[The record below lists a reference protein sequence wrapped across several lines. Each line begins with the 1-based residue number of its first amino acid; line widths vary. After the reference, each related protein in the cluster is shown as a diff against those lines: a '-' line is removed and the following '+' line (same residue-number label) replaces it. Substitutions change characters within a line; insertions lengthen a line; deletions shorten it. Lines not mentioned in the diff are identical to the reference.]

1 MKKILITG
9 ADGFIG
15 SHLAEKLAKKKN
27 FKVFALVQYNSF
39 GSNGWLEN
47 IDLKI
52 RRKINIVSGD
62 IRDKKFVNT
71 LTRNKDIICHLAAL
85 ISIPYS
91 YYSPYA
97 YVDTNINGTLNLLES
112 SLEKNVKKFIHTST
126 SEVYGSAQFTPIDEK
141 HPINAQS
148 PYAATKVAAD
158 QLVNSYR
165 DTFGLNTITLRPFN
179 TFGPRQSE
187 RAIIPS
193 IINQAMINDKNI
205 KLGNIDTK
213 RDFTFINDTINAFER
228 AIKTSKKI
236 DNVINVGTSYSITIK
251 SLAKMIFK
259 ILGKNLK
266 ILKENR
272 RVRPIKGEVDHLK
285 ASNLLAKKKLL
296 WKPNFNGEKGLKKAL
311 IITINWYKKNKN
323 FYNNHFYF

>member
-15 SHLAEKLAKKKN
+15 SHLVEKLAKKKN
-27 FKVFALVQYNSF
+27 FKIFALVQYNSL

-112 SLEKNVKKFIHTST
+112 SLENNVKKFIHTST
-126 SEVYGSAQFTPIDEK
+126 SEVYGNAQFTPIDEK

-228 AIKTSKKI
+228 AIKTGKKI
-236 DNVINVGTSYSITIK
+236 DNVINVGTNYSITIK

-266 ILKENR
+266 ILKEKR

-311 IITINWYKKNKN
+311 IITINWYKKNKD

>member
-112 SLEKNVKKFIHTST
+112 SLENNVKKFIHTST

-213 RDFTFINDTINAFER
+213 RDFTFINDTINAFEK
-228 AIKTSKKI
+228 AIKTGKKI
-236 DNVINVGTSYSITIK
+236 NNVINVGTNYSITIK
-251 SLAKMIFK
+251 SLAKIIFK

>member
-112 SLEKNVKKFIHTST
+112 SLENNVKKFIHTST
-126 SEVYGSAQFTPIDEK
+126 SEVYGNAQFTPIDEK

-228 AIKTSKKI
+228 AIKTGKKI

-311 IITINWYKKNKN
+311 IIY
-323 FYNNHFYF
+323 

>member
-112 SLEKNVKKFIHTST
+112 SLENNVKKFIHTST
-126 SEVYGSAQFTPIDEK
+126 SEVYGNAQFTPIDEK

-228 AIKTSKKI
+228 AIKTGKKI
-236 DNVINVGTSYSITIK
+236 DNVINVGTNYSITIK
-251 SLAKMIFK
+251 SLAKIIFK

>member
-112 SLEKNVKKFIHTST
+112 SLENNVKKFIHTST
-126 SEVYGSAQFTPIDEK
+126 SEVYGSAQFIPIDEK

-228 AIKTSKKI
+228 AIKTGKKI
-236 DNVINVGTSYSITIK
+236 DNVINVGTNYSITIK

-311 IITINWYKKNKN
+311 IITINWYKNNKN

>member
-112 SLEKNVKKFIHTST
+112 SLENNVKKFIHTST

-311 IITINWYKKNKN
+311 IITINWYKKNKD

>member
-27 FKVFALVQYNSF
+27 VKIFALVQYNSL

-112 SLEKNVKKFIHTST
+112 SLENNVKKFIHTST

-228 AIKTSKKI
+228 AIKTGKKI
-236 DNVINVGTSYSITIK
+236 DNVINVGTNYSITIK
-251 SLAKMIFK
+251 SLAKIIFK

>member
-1 MKKILITG
+1 MRKILITG
-9 ADGFIG
+9 AEGFIG
-15 SHLAEKLAKKKN
+15 SHLAEELARKKD
-27 FKVFALVQYNSF
+27 FQVFALVQYNSF
-39 GSNGWLEN
+39 GNIGWLEN

-52 RRKINIVSGD
+52 KKKINIVLGD
-62 IRDKKFVNT
+62 IRDKKFVSN
-71 LTRNKDIICHLAAL
+71 LTKNKDIICHLAAL

-91 YYSPYA
+91 YHSPYA

-112 SLEKNVKKFIHTST
+112 SLENNIKKFVHTST

-193 IINQAMINDKNI
+193 IINQTMINDKNI

-213 RDFTFINDTINAFER
+213 RDFTFINDTINAFEK
-228 AIKTSKKI
+228 AIKTNKKI
-236 DNVINVGTSYSITIK
+236 ENVLNIGTNYSITIK

-285 ASNLLAKKKLL
+285 ASNSLAKKKLL
-296 WKPNFNGEKGLKKAL
+296 WKPNFHGEKGLKKAL
-311 IITINWYKKNKN
+311 IITINWYKKNKDL
-323 FYNNHFYF
+323 YNNHFYF

>member
-112 SLEKNVKKFIHTST
+112 SLENNVKKFIHTST

-228 AIKTSKKI
+228 AIKTGKKI
-236 DNVINVGTSYSITIK
+236 DNVINVGTNYSITIK
-251 SLAKMIFK
+251 SLAKIIFK

>member
-52 RRKINIVSGD
+52 RRKISIISGD
-62 IRDKKFVNT
+62 IRDKKFVST

-112 SLEKNVKKFIHTST
+112 SLENNVKKFIHTST

-228 AIKTSKKI
+228 AIKTGKKI
-236 DNVINVGTSYSITIK
+236 DNVINVGTNYSITIK
-251 SLAKMIFK
+251 SLAKIIFK

>member
-112 SLEKNVKKFIHTST
+112 SLENNVKKFIHTST

-228 AIKTSKKI
+228 AIKTGKKI
-236 DNVINVGTSYSITIK
+236 DNVINVGTNYSITIK
-251 SLAKMIFK
+251 SLAKIIFK

-311 IITINWYKKNKN
+311 IITINWYKNNKN

>member
-27 FKVFALVQYNSF
+27 FKIFALVQYNSL

-112 SLEKNVKKFIHTST
+112 SLENNVKKFIHTST
-126 SEVYGSAQFTPIDEK
+126 SEVYGNAQFTPIDEK

-311 IITINWYKKNKN
+311 IITINWYKKNKD

>member
-15 SHLAEKLAKKKN
+15 SHLAEELAKKKD

-52 RRKINIVSGD
+52 KKKLNIVSGD
-62 IRDKKFVNT
+62 IRDKKFVSN
-71 LTRNKDIICHLAAL
+71 LTKNKDIICHLAAL

-91 YYSPYA
+91 YHSPYA

-112 SLEKNVKKFIHTST
+112 SLENKVKKFVHTST

-236 DNVINVGTSYSITIK
+236 DNVINVGTNYSITIK

-296 WKPNFNGEKGLKKAL
+296 WKPNFHGEKGLKKAL
-311 IITINWYKKNKN
+311 IITINWYKKNKDL
-323 FYNNHFYF
+323 YNNHFYF

>member
-112 SLEKNVKKFIHTST
+112 SLENNVKKFIHTST

-228 AIKTSKKI
+228 AIKTGKKI
-236 DNVINVGTSYSITIK
+236 DNVINVGTNYSITIK

-311 IITINWYKKNKN
+311 IITINWYKNNKN

>member
-1 MKKILITG
+1 M
-9 ADGFIG
+9 
-15 SHLAEKLAKKKN
+15 
-27 FKVFALVQYNSF
+27 
-39 GSNGWLEN
+39 
-47 IDLKI
+47 
-52 RRKINIVSGD
+52 
-62 IRDKKFVNT
+62 
-71 LTRNKDIICHLAAL
+71 
-85 ISIPYS
+85 
-91 YYSPYA
+91 
-97 YVDTNINGTLNLLES
+97 DTNINGTLNLLES
-112 SLEKNVKKFIHTST
+112 SLENNVKKFVHTST

-193 IINQAMINDKNI
+193 IINQAMINNKNI

-228 AIKTSKKI
+228 AIKTNRKI
-236 DNVINVGTSYSITIK
+236 ENVLNIGTNYSISIK

-266 ILKENR
+266 IVIENK
-272 RVRPIKGEVDHLK
+272 RVRPITGEVDHLK

>member
-112 SLEKNVKKFIHTST
+112 SLENNVKKFIHTST

-193 IINQAMINDKNI
+193 IINQAIINDKNI

-228 AIKTSKKI
+228 AIKTGKKI
-236 DNVINVGTSYSITIK
+236 DNVINVGTNYSITIK
-251 SLAKMIFK
+251 SLAKIIFK

-311 IITINWYKKNKN
+311 IITINWYKKNKD

>member
-112 SLEKNVKKFIHTST
+112 SLENNVKKFIHTST

-228 AIKTSKKI
+228 AIKTGKKI

-266 ILKENR
+266 ILKEKR

-311 IITINWYKKNKN
+311 IITINWYKKNKD

>member
-15 SHLAEKLAKKKN
+15 SHLVEKLANKKN
-27 FKVFALVQYNSF
+27 FKIFALVQYNSF
-39 GSNGWLEN
+39 GNNGWLDN
-47 IDLKI
+47 IDLKT
-52 RRKINIVSGD
+52 KNNINIISGD
-62 IRDKKFVNT
+62 IRDKKFVNS
-71 LTRNKDIICHLAAL
+71 LTKNKDIICHLAAL

-91 YYSPYA
+91 YYSPYS

-112 SLEKNVKKFIHTST
+112 SLENNVKKFVHTST
-126 SEVYGSAQFTPIDEK
+126 SEVYGSAQYTPIDEK

-158 QLVNSYR
+158 QLVKSYR
-165 DTFGLNTITLRPFN
+165 DTFGLNTIVLRPFN

-193 IINQAMINDKNI
+193 IINQAMINNENI
-205 KLGNIDTK
+205 KLGNINTK
-213 RDFTFINDTINAFER
+213 RDFTFINDTINAFEN
-228 AIKTSKKI
+228 AIKTNKKI
-236 DNVINVGTSYSITIK
+236 DNVLNIGTNYSISINN
-251 SLAKMIFK
+251 LAKMIFK

-266 ILKENR
+266 IVKENKR
-272 RVRPIKGEVDHLK
+272 LRPISGEVDHLR

-296 WKPNFNGEKGLKKAL
+296 WKPNFYGEKGLKKAL
-311 IITINWYKKNKN
+311 IITINWYKKNKDL
-323 FYNNHFYF
+323 YNKHFYF